1 MISNTILL
9 VDGSNQ
15 AYRAFFAMNTNL
27 RSPKGQPT
35 NAIFGLVRILLKIV
49 NDIQPIGAMVVFD
62 KGKNFRQD
70 LFSEYKG
77 HRPDMPDD
85 LRLQWPLFMPLCD
98 CLGIPSYCEDDGFEA
113 DDVIGTLAIKFA
125 AQGYDVSI
133 VSNDKDFAQLVN
145 EKIS

>member
-49 NDIQPIGAMVVFD
+49 NDIQPVGALVVFD
-62 KGKNFRQD
+62 KGKNFRSD
-70 LFSEYKG
+70 LFPDYKG

-85 LRLQWPLFMPLCD
+85 LSAVAVVYA
-98 CLGIPSYCEDDGFEA
+98 I
-113 DDVIGTLAIKFA
+113 VIAWVFA
-125 AQGYDVSI
+125 Y
-133 VSNDKDFAQLVN
+133 
-145 EKIS
+145 